1 MASTKSILWQDDPWP
16 QMPVPVLLA
25 APVMIFLKQNLPGLG
40 YANFSA
46 SFPGAANFAF
56 LNQLSFAE
64 NQSLNL
70 DPTMPLDLQ
79 IADRHV
85 FRREFRPTL
94 RLALPL
100 IFAEVGWMSMGVVDT
115 IMVGR
120 LPNSAVAIGATGLG
134 QSLYHAVAVFGGG
147 LLLGMDTFVA
157 QAHGRDDIQDARH
170 SLVNGFFL
178 ALVLTP
184 ILMLLVS
191 FWPVLMRRFGVSLE
205 LIQPMQ
211 PFMQALNW
219 GTLPL
224 LCYFAL
230 RRYLQAVHVVN
241 PIMFAL
247 VSSNLV
253 NLIGDWA
260 LIYGH
265 LGFRAM
271 GITGSGW
278 STCLARVYM
287 AVVLLIT
294 LAYVE
299 SQRGLPAWTGSLGID
314 LKRVWALLRLGA
326 PAATQILLEIGAFS
340 AATALIAKLGPVPL
354 SGHEIAINCAAL
366 TFMVPLGISSA
377 AAVRV
382 GHQLGRGDPARAHLA
397 GWSAILLGAG
407 FMTLTGLVFVTLSK
421 PIARLF
427 TPDPAVIAVGASL
440 LLVAAAFQL
449 FDGLQTV
456 ATGALRGSGDTRT
469 PMLANLVAYWF
480 IGLPFGYVL
489 CFRFG
494 WGALGIWIGLCIGL
508 MIIGSALLRTWHM
521 RLRSKAFVSL
531 PVQ

>member
-1 MASTKSILWQDDPWP
+1 MTSTVQT
-16 QMPVPVLLA
+16 
-25 APVMIFLKQNLPGLG
+25 
-40 YANFSA
+40 A
-46 SFPGAANFAF
+46 SFR
-56 LNQLSFAE
+56 
-64 NQSLNL
+64 
-70 DPTMPLDLQ
+70 DV
-79 IADRHV
+79 RH
-85 FRREFRPTL
+85 EFRPTL

-100 IFAEVGWMSMGVVDT
+100 VFAEVGWMAMGIVDT

-134 QSLYHAVAVFGGG
+134 QSLYHSIAIFGAG
-147 LLLGMDTFVA
+147 LLLGLDTFVS
-157 QAHGRDDIQDARH
+157 QAHGRDDIRDARH
-170 SLVNGFFL
+170 SLVNGVFL

-184 ILMLLVS
+184 LLMFLVS
-191 FWPVLMRRFGVSLE
+191 LWPALMHRFGVSPE
-205 LIQPMQ
+205 LVEPMR
-211 PFMQALNW
+211 PFLAALNW

-230 RRYLQAVHVVN
+230 RRYLQAVHVVQ

-247 VSSNLV
+247 VSANLV
-253 NLIGDWA
+253 NLVGDWA

-278 STCLARVYM
+278 STCWARIYM
-287 AVVLLIT
+287 AVVMLAT
-294 LAYVE
+294 LMFVE
-299 SQRGLPAWTGSLGID
+299 SKRGFSDWLPEMRID
-314 LKRVWALLRLGA
+314 VGRVWDLLKLGT

-354 SGHEIAINCAAL
+354 SGHEIALNCAAL

-382 GHQLGRGDPARAHLA
+382 GHQIGRGDPTRAHLA

-407 FMTLTGLVFVTLSK
+407 FMATMGLVFVSF
-421 PIARLF
+421 PHQIARIYS
-427 TPDPAVIAVGASL
+427 PDPTVIFVGARL

-469 PMLANLVAYWF
+469 PMFANLIAYWF
-480 IGLPFGYVL
+480 IGLPAGYLL
-489 CFRFG
+489 CFHLG
-494 WGALGIWIGLCIGL
+494 WGAFGVWIGLCVGL
-508 MIIGSALLRTWHM
+508 MMIGTVLLFAWHK
-521 RLRSKAFVSL
+521 RLKTPSFE
-531 PVQ
+531 P